1 MPIEQLIKAIHND
14 HHKTN
19 LDPTRWSEIE
29 INPGGVYLHIGV
41 LRPDGSKERT
51 LITHSYYMDGDLV
64 KFNVLGDGL

>member
-1 MPIEQLIKAIHND
+1 MPIDQIIKAIHND
-14 HHKTN
+14 HHKIN
-19 LDPTRWSEIE
+19 LDPARWSEIE

-51 LITHSYYMDGDLV
+51 LITRSYYMEGDLV